1 MSEMGYAIRQ
11 QTYVHDMSPFGFL
24 KGITGLA
31 AYASRALVCPGT
43 AVAGFA
49 NQESHRA
56 LTANFDWLRHIGIGA
71 DSLIVVPGENLRSG
85 LLQSKGKPLLY
96 LISESI
102 GSGRPLN
109 FFLSRNM
116 EQVVKAL
123 GLRWDAVTTAPP
135 DIAELFD
142 DKHYLRCLGAKLGVD
157 RAFPAWEFVSS
168 SYQHVKDSR
177 KRVLAWAQDNHLPTD
192 YVFLKAHDTDGG
204 AGLLRWGPETSEK
217 EVTEF
222 CRQYILRGLIVDAGY
237 PANAFEMSEYSAKI
251 LVDEKTWELL
261 YFSRQIIRRD
271 AHAGNEVAIGERVLS
286 LPIAEQVIKFLSP
299 ICDEA
304 VKRGYGQHSP
314 RTMGFDFMVVRG
326 KHEEHVLML
335 ECNARTTAADYAM
348 AVCAQAAERFKGQA
362 AVLMENIS
370 VPAGG
375 HNELRDHYFRGRPW
389 DGRSA
394 GFLISN
400 AACLVH
406 GKATIFCI
414 GESLEEARRMRERL
428 IPLNSDQ
435 VLRHSTQP
443 PAP

>member
-1 MSEMGYAIRQ
+1 MPDMEYAIRQ

-49 NQESHRA
+49 NQESCHS

-71 DSLIVVPGENLRSG
+71 DHLIVVPCENLRSG
-85 LLQSKGKPLLY
+85 LLQPNGANFLP

-102 GSGRPLN
+102 RNGRPLN

-116 EQVVKAL
+116 GTLVKAL
-123 GLRWDAVTTAPP
+123 GLTWDAVTTAQPE
-135 DIAELFD
+135 IAEFFD

-157 RAFPAWEFVSS
+157 KAFPAWEFVSS
-168 SYQHVKDSR
+168 NFKNVKDSR
-177 KRVLAWAQDNHLPTD
+177 KRVLGWARDNHLPTEH
-192 YVFLKAHDTDGG
+192 VFLKAHDTDGG
-204 AGLLRWGPETSEK
+204 AGLLRWGPETPEK
-217 EVTEF
+217 DVSEF
-222 CRQYILRGLIVDAGY
+222 CHQYLPRGLIVDAGY
-237 PANAFEMSEYSAKI
+237 PASAFEMSEYSVKI
-251 LVDEKTWELL
+251 LVKENAWDLL

-271 AHAGNEVAIGERVLS
+271 AHAGNEVAIGEHVLPLALAERVL
-286 LPIAEQVIKFLSP
+286 AFLSP

-304 VKRGYGQHSP
+304 VKRGYGSHLS
-314 RTMGFDFMVVRG
+314 RTMGFDFMVVHG
-326 KHEEHVLML
+326 KQGEHVLIL

-348 AVCAQAAERFKGQA
+348 AVCVQAAQRFKGQA
-362 AVLMENIS
+362 AVVMENIS
-370 VPAGG
+370 VPAAC
-375 HNELRDHYFRGRPW
+375 HDELRDHYFRGRPW
-389 DGRSA
+389 DGLSP
-394 GFLISN
+394 GFLIGN

-414 GESLEEARRMRERL
+414 ADNLSEARRMREKL
-428 IPLNSDQ
+428 IPINSDSQ
-435 VLRHSTQP
+435 LRHSTQP